1 MLTNNFSIEPYGKK
15 AYHTGIAVPVFSLR
29 TENSSGVGQFSDL
42 KELADFAHR
51 SGMDIIQ
58 LLPINDTSTFMDWR
72 DSYPYRAISVFALH
86 PIYLDIHIFWDSYT
100 KIQQEKLLIA
110 ELELNALEKIDY
122 EKELALK

>member
-72 DSYPYRAISVFALH
+72 
-86 PIYLDIHIFWDSYT
+86 
-100 KIQQEKLLIA
+100 
-110 ELELNALEKIDY
+110 
-122 EKELALK
+122 